1 MKSPRWRWVALGVI
15 ALLGLTES
23 VIRQAGAISFPIY
36 MRSADFGYAPR
47 GNQQGTFLGTNHWV
61 FNDRGMGVDRPW
73 KPSQLTDI
81 LLIGNSIVMGGNP
94 YDQKDKLTPQL
105 QTRLGGGC
113 PVWPVA
119 AGGWSTV
126 NEMRFLHSNPDLMAG
141 ADFFIWEQMPGQ
153 MQRLNPWTSENIHPT
168 QAPLWA
174 TWYVVQKALAT
185 RFPNVVPTVL
195 APPADPLMRY
205 REFGAMLGRLV
216 LSSKRRPAGMI
227 FLYPDRAQLAQAR
240 AGKEWLEDRQFF
252 QHMAEAHGILLIDI
266 TRFPQWN
273 ESLYKDPVHPTA
285 EGNAVLATILNLAL
299 QESGSLPGC
308 TNRPH

>member
-1 MKSPRWRWVALGVI
+1 MRAPRWRWVALGVV

-23 VIRQAGAISFPIY
+23 VIRQAGASSFPVY
-36 MRSADFGYAPR
+36 VRSADFGYAPR
-47 GNQQGTFLGTNHWV
+47 SNQQGTFLGTNRWV
-61 FNDRGMGVDRPW
+61 FNDRAMGVEMPW
-73 KPSQLTDI
+73 NPSKLTDI

-105 QTRLGGGC
+105 QTRLGSGC
-113 PVWPVA
+113 PIWPVA

-126 NEMRFLHSNPDLMAG
+126 NEMRFLQNNPDLIAG

-174 TWYVVQKALAT
+174 TWYVVRKALAA
-185 RFPNVVPTVL
+185 RFPSVV
-195 APPADPLMRY
+195 APALTSSADPSAHHQKFDEL
-205 REFGAMLGRLV
+205 LGRLV
-216 LSSKRRPAGMI
+216 LSSTRRPAGMI
-227 FLYPDRAQLAQAR
+227 FLYPDRAQLLEAR

-252 QHMAEAHGILLIDI
+252 QRMAEAHGIMLIDV

-273 ESLYKDPVHPTA
+273 ASLYKDPVHPTA
-285 EGNAVLATILNLAL
+285 EGNAVLAQILTRAL
-299 QESGSLPGC
+299 QTAGALPDC
-308 TNRPH
+308 TNDPR

>member
-1 MKSPRWRWVALGVI
+1 VTAPRWPWVALGVV

-23 VIRQAGAISFPIY
+23 VIRQAGAISFPVY
-36 MRSADFGYAPR
+36 VRSAEFGYAPR

-61 FNDRGMGVDRPW
+61 FNERGMGVDRPW
-73 KPSQLTDI
+73 QPSQLTDI

-105 QTRLGGGC
+105 QTRLGNGC
-113 PVWPVA
+113 PIWPVA

-126 NEMRFLHSNPDLMAG
+126 NEMRFLQANQELMAG
-141 ADFFIWEQMPGQ
+141 TDFFIWEQMPGQ
-153 MQRLNPWTSENIHPT
+153 MQRLNPWVSENVHPT
-168 QAPLWA
+168 QVPLWA
-174 TWYVVQKALAT
+174 TWYVVRKALSA
-185 RFPNVVPTVL
+185 RFPSTG
-195 APPADPLMRY
+195 PPALASAADPSVHYQKFDEL
-205 REFGAMLGRLV
+205 LGRLV
-216 LSSKRRPAGMI
+216 RSSKRRPAGMI

-252 QHMAEAHGILLIDI
+252 QRMAEAHGILLIDV

-285 EGNAVLATILNLAL
+285 EGNAVLTEILNKAL
-299 QESGSLPGC
+299 QESGALPDC
-308 TNRPH
+308 ANHPR